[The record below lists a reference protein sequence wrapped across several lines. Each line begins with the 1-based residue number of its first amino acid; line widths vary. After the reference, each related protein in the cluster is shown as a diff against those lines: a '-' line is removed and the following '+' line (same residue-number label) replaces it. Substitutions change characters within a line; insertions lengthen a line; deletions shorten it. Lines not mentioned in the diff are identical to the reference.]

1 MHSIRNRK
9 ALTWLFP
16 RTRAAVLTALLVG
29 DRELHGREVA
39 RRVGM
44 APRSVMLELQMLVR
58 EGVVTARRSGNR
70 VYYSAN
76 KRCPVYPELRML
88 LIKTVGVA
96 DEIQKAMK
104 PLKEMVDFAYVYGSF
119 ASGEARADSDID
131 LMVVGR
137 ATLKQLGAALAK
149 AEDALS
155 REVHATV
162 YSKREYA
169 ARLRERDGFVA
180 QVHSG
185 PRITVLGD
193 PDELV

>member
-1 MHSIRNRK
+1 M
-9 ALTWLFP
+9 
-16 RTRAAVLTALLVG
+16 LTALLVG